1 MGRDLLLVFYAIMN
15 WGFKYDKELYGD
27 TEDKQSILG

>member
-1 MGRDLLLVFYAIMN
+1 MGRDLLLVFYVIMI
-15 WGFKYDKELYGD
+15 WGFKYDKERYGD